1 MGAPEQMHSD
11 RQAGSPDSD
20 PTLFRSMARGGSD
33 ERNLTSVAPVYSR
46 FRSAGRGG
54 PSRRL
59 EGAKNR
65 RSENSECHDWG
76 AAKRV
81 SNCDDRRDERNGSM
95 KVLRKGSNDW
105 TCVPDDPSSPGND
118 PMCLDPNAMEWLHAY
133 VGKKPPP
140 DKIGFIYMLQGGW
153 DFSNLDPYATKPD
166 GKATITGPHVM
177 IVGPG
182 VKAVPGYDRT
192 GNGVNPAI
200 SYVMWKDTA
209 YEHLMIPVR

>member
-1 MGAPEQMHSD
+1 MNATLPALLLSIPAFALLGAVA
-11 RQAGSPDSD
+11 QAADWK
-20 PTLFRSMARGGSD
+20 
-33 ERNLTSVAPVYSR
+33 AP
-46 FRSAGRGG
+46 
-54 PSRRL
+54 
-59 EGAKNR
+59 KT
-65 RSENSECHDWG
+65 D
-76 AAKRV
+76 AAKIANAMTAAPPSV
-81 SNCDDRRDERNGSM
+81 SRTATIAEMSEDGSM

-192 GNGVNPAI
+192 GNGVNPAS